1 MHYENLVFG
10 ATLDSLFFAMKNG
23 YPLIYSTP
31 KKPFEFDES
40 LQDWKHAYFFLS
52 LSGLIPFAD
61 KARRTR
67 LIGDNELEVLTEK
80 KRYEV
85 SYSTLFVFDDTGLV
99 GLPEPIS
106 RTSDKN
112 IVYDWIKIK
121 KGSDIKDTIMN
132 FEEGFVEQI
141 IFYQKE
147 NCKNPNLKDLVVK
160 STLTT
165 DDLKNEEF
173 SELFVKFHVE
183 ELLETNL
190 DRKIDLLSRYREV
203 RSLGR
208 NIYNPIDGII
218 FVDNAGEIDYSSS
231 NGYLTKLLGY
241 LRG

>member
-23 YPLIYSTP
+23 FPLIYSTP
-31 KKPFEFDES
+31 KKPFEFDKS
-40 LQDWKHAYFFLS
+40 MQDWKHAYFFLS
-52 LSGLIPFAD
+52 LSGLIPFAN
-61 KARRTR
+61 KARRIR
-67 LIGDNELEVLTEK
+67 LIEKNKLEVLTEK

-85 SYSTLFVFDDTGLV
+85 SYSTIFAFDDTGLV

-121 KGSDIKDTIMN
+121 KGSDIKDTIIN
-132 FEEGFVEQI
+132 FKEGFVEQI

-160 STLTT
+160 STLAT
-165 DDLKNEEF
+165 DDLKKEEF

-190 DRKIDLLSRYREV
+190 GRKVDLLSRYREV
-203 RSLGR
+203 HFLGK
-208 NIYNPIDGII
+208 NIYNSIDGIV
-218 FVDNAGEIDYSSS
+218 FVDSSEEIDYSSS
-231 NGYLTKLLGY
+231 NSYLTKLLGY

>member
-61 KARRTR
+61 KARRIK
-67 LIGDNELEVLTEK
+67 LIGDNKLEVLTEK
-80 KRYEV
+80 KRHEINYGN
-85 SYSTLFVFDDTGLV
+85 LFVFEDANLR
-99 GLPEPIS
+99 GLPEPIGI
-106 RTSDKN
+106 TSDRVEIQDKMEFTN
-112 IVYDWIKIK
+112 FIVEK
-121 KGSDIKDTIMN
+121 DIIIDFREGKLICFPPSNLLCKTLATLSTQG
-132 FEEGFVEQI
+132 EEQ
-141 IFYQKE
+141 
-147 NCKNPNLKDLVVK
+147 N
-160 STLTT
+160 
-165 DDLKNEEF
+165 
-173 SELFVKFHVE
+173 SELYSRFRAE
-183 ELLETNL
+183 E
-190 DRKIDLLSRYREV
+190 ILSDHFSCDITLRSRE
-203 RSLGR
+203 RSLTPLGK

-218 FVDNAGEIDYSSS
+218 FVDNPEEIHYSSS

>member
-61 KARRTR
+61 KARR
-67 LIGDNELEVLTEK
+67 IKVVGDNKVEVLTDK
-80 KRYEV
+80 KRHEI
-85 SYSTLFVFDDTGLV
+85 SYNTLFVFDDTSLKGLPDPIGTTSDEVFIYDKMEFVNFVIEKDIIIDSEV
-99 GLPEPIS
+99 GLL
-106 RTSDKN
+106 T
-112 IVYDWIKIK
+112 
-121 KGSDIKDTIMN
+121 
-132 FEEGFVEQI
+132 
-141 IFYQKE
+141 
-147 NCKNPNLKDLVVK
+147 CKPPSSLMCKSVLNLSNYTKQQ
-160 STLTT
+160 
-165 DDLKNEEF
+165 N
-173 SELFVKFHVE
+173 SELYYRFRTEDIMSEHFSCPI
-183 ELLETNL
+183 EL
-190 DRKIDLLSRYREV
+190 
-203 RSLGR
+203 RSINRTAVPTGK

-218 FVDNAGEIDYSSS
+218 FVDNPEEIDYSSS